1 MPVNTNLLV
10 FLSIFITRVFSYDA
24 KMRIFAYRKT
34 FRNIMRRDHTEELKA
49 FERLLDI
56 IDDLREKCP
65 WDSKQT
71 FDSLRPLTIEETYEL
86 ADAIMQKD
94 YPNIT
99 KEMGDVLMHILFYA
113 RIGDEAGQFNFV
125 DVCNKLCD
133 KLIYRHPHIYGNVS
147 AETPEDVE
155 RNWEALK
162 TKEKG
167 GNKRVLSGVP
177 ASLPSLIKAYRI
189 QDKAR
194 NVGFDWEVRED
205 VWKKVREEY
214 EEVQSEIDSMDADKM
229 TGEFGDLLFAI
240 VNAARLYGVD
250 PDNALERTNQ
260 KFIKRFNYIEDKTK
274 EKGLELKDLDIDD
287 MDELWDEAK
296 SADC

>member
-1 MPVNTNLLV
+1 
-10 FLSIFITRVFSYDA
+10 
-24 KMRIFAYRKT
+24 
-34 FRNIMRRDHTEELKA
+34 
-49 FERLLDI
+49 
-56 IDDLREKCP
+56 
-65 WDSKQT
+65 
-71 FDSLRPLTIEETYEL
+71 
-86 ADAIMQKD
+86 
-94 YPNIT
+94 
-99 KEMGDVLMHILFYA
+99 
-113 RIGDEAGQFNFV
+113 
-125 DVCNKLCD
+125 
-133 KLIYRHPHIYGNVS
+133 VS

-194 NVGFDWEVRED
+194 NVGFDWEVREY

>member
-1 MPVNTNLLV
+1 
-10 FLSIFITRVFSYDA
+10 
-24 KMRIFAYRKT
+24 
-34 FRNIMRRDHTEELKA
+34 MRRDHTEELKA

-113 RIGDEAGQFNFV
+113 RFGDEAGQFNFV

-167 GNKRVLSGVP
+167 GNKRILSGVP
-177 ASLPSLIKAYRI
+177 DSLPPILKALAM

-194 NVGFDWEVRED
+194 GVGFDWECPSQVWDKVKEEQVEFQDELEAMAEEEKGID
-205 VWKKVREEY
+205 VNVNAAPLPGSARDRAEE
-214 EEVQSEIDSMDADKM
+214 EL
-229 TGEFGDLLFAI
+229 GDFMFAVI
-240 VNAARLYGVD
+240 NAARLYGLN
-250 PDNALERTNQ
+250 PDTALNRACD
-260 KFIKRFNYIEDKTK
+260 KFRRRFTYLEENTIRKGRNLTDMTLAEMDAIWDEGKA
-274 EKGLELKDLDIDD
+274 KGL
-287 MDELWDEAK
+287 
-296 SADC
+296 